1 MFPFPIRCKRLPG
14 CCWRARCSTSRSS
27 STPPSPP
34 RAPRPRLQPCVR
46 RRLPRP
52 APWRLRPADLA
63 RGKIAI
69 SAWKLHCQPIAT
81 SWKPVWRPV
90 ENLLKLPTQPVENL
104 LSLLKLP
111 TNQLKTIEPV
121 ENLLKLQK
129 CSLLKICSAR
139 GKLVEKGETTQILE
153 NWKPA
158 STSAENL
165 SKPAAIT
172 HKGEFSHLQKK
183 RQKPSSSLLV
193 LFLVGAI

>member
-14 CCWRARCSTSRSS
+14 CCWRARCSTCPSS

-46 RRLPRP
+46 RRSPRP

-81 SWKPVWRPV
+81 SWKPVWQPV

-129 CSLLKICSAR
+129 CSLLKICWAR
-139 GKLVEKGETTQILE
+139 GKLVEKGGDNSNDWKLKTSI
-153 NWKPA
+153 NIGWKPVKTCCNHTQEWIL
-158 STSAENL
+158 TSP
-165 SKPAAIT
+165 KK
-172 HKGEFSHLQKK
+172 KGKS
-183 RQKPSSSLLV
+183 PLLH
-193 LFLVGAI
+193 FWCYS